1 MKKKTQCYDFARVE
15 HEQEITINGSNTQ
28 FGLLQLCRVETARE
42 HDAVYGTPNSHFTH
56 AQDVEKEKN
65 NNLNNSQ
72 RNTCITIGTTN
83 FGKRTTD

>member
-1 MKKKTQCYDFARVE
+1 MDQ
-15 HEQEITINGSNTQ
+15 IQ

-83 FGKRTTD
+83 FGKERRINLNVLTHNIVIFTRCKYHNARG

>member
-1 MKKKTQCYDFARVE
+1 MDPIHDSIYCNSVALRPKE
-15 HEQEITINGSNTQ
+15 NT
-28 FGLLQLCRVETARE
+28 
-42 HDAVYGTPNSHFTH
+42 DAVYGTPKSHFTH

-65 NNLNNSQ
+65 NNLDNSQ